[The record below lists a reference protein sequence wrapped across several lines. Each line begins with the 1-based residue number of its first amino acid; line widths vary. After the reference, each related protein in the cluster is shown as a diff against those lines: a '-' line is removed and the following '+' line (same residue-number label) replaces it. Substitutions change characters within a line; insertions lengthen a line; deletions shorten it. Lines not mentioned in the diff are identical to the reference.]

1 MTALEAPK
9 LVFSAALF
17 EQMRGFAEAAYPYE
31 GCGVLV
37 GASRS
42 ATEVTEVVQ
51 GHNLVVD
58 RRHDRYELDPGDIV
72 AAERSAQAR
81 GEEVVGFYH
90 THPDHPARPSQ
101 FDTDRAWPGYH
112 YVVIAVADGR
122 LRHATAW
129 RLQEE
134 PMPPH
139 FQETELEICGDGGRG
154 YNPASL
160 VAEPS

>member
-1 MTALEAPK
+1 MEAPK

-37 GASRS
+37 GASGN

-58 RRHDRYELDPGDIV
+58 RRHDRYDLDPGDII
-72 AAERSAQAR
+72 AAERSGRTR

-112 YVVIAVADGR
+112 YVVIAVDAGR
-122 LRHATAW
+122 QRRATAW

-134 PMPPH
+134 PAPRH
-139 FQETELEICGDGGRG
+139 FEEAELEISGAAGRD
-154 YNPASL
+154 YNPPSL
-160 VAEPS
+160 VAESS

>member
-1 MTALEAPK
+1 MEQPK
-9 LVFSAALF
+9 LLFSAELF
-17 EQMRGFAEAAYPYE
+17 EHMRGFAEAAYPYE

-37 GASRS
+37 GTSGP

-58 RRHDRYELDPGDIV
+58 RRHDRYELDPRDIIT
-72 AAERSAQAR
+72 AERAARAR

-112 YVVIAVADGR
+112 YVVIAVDGGR
-122 LRHATAW
+122 QRRARAW
-129 RLQEE
+129 RLVEE
-134 PMPPH
+134 VPSGH
-139 FQETELEICGDGGRG
+139 FEETELKISSPDGQD
-154 YNPASL
+154 YNPPSL

>member
-1 MTALEAPK
+1 ML
-9 LVFSAALF
+9 FSDQLF

-37 GASRS
+37 GTSGV
-42 ATEVTEVVQ
+42 ATEVTEVFQ
-51 GHNLVVD
+51 GHNLVLD
-58 RRHDRYELDPGDIV
+58 RRHDRYELDPKDII
-72 AAERSAQAR
+72 AAERAARKR

-112 YVVIAVADGR
+112 YVVVAVDGGHQR
-122 LRHATAW
+122 RATAW
-129 RLQEE
+129 RLVEAE
-134 PMPPH
+134 PSNH
-139 FQETELEICGDGGRG
+139 FEETELKISSADGQD
-154 YNPASL
+154 YNPPSF